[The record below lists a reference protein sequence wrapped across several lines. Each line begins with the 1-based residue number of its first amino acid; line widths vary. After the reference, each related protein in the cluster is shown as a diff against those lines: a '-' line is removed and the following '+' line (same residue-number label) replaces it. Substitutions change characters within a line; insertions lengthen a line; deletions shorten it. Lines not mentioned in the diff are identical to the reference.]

1 MALGHSQHQIGVRRQ
16 IGGEQSGSERAGV
29 AAETFE
35 DLRGGGLHRLTD
47 RGLGT
52 CTFGSQIGDPE
63 LLGVC
68 HCEALSRWGAT
79 DVSGADEENMHGRS
93 IGSRLAPFVHALLA
107 SNISPVNIAL
117 TCTGYQ
123 GCMRCT
129 VFGTGYLGAT
139 HAACMAELGHDVLGV
154 DIDPGKVAKLSSG
167 EVPFYEPGL
176 GEVLRRNIDAGRL
189 HFTTSY
195 SEAAEF
201 ADLHFLGVGTPQKK
215 GEYAADL
222 RHVHSVIDTLA
233 PLLDRPA
240 VIVGKSTVPVGTAA
254 DLGAR
259 ARALAPAGDA
269 VEVAWNPEFLRE
281 GFAVEDTLHPDRM
294 VLGVDR
300 QRPGRAETELREMYA
315 RLLGE
320 DIPFLVTDLATAEL
334 VKVSANAFLAT
345 KISFINAISE
355 VCEATGADVTQ
366 LADALGYDARI
377 GRRFLNAGLGFGGG
391 CLPKDIRAFMAR
403 AGELGANQALHFLR
417 EVDSINMRRR
427 TRMVELAAQVCGGS
441 LLGANVAVLG
451 AAFKPESDDV
461 RDSPAL
467 NVAGMMQLHGAVVSV
482 YDPKALDNSRTLF
495 PTLNYA
501 TSAVEACDNA
511 DAVLLLTEWAEFA
524 ALQPE
529 DLNDVVRARVMVD
542 GRNCLDASDWRTA
555 GWVYRGLGRG

>member
-1 MALGHSQHQIGVRRQ
+1 
-16 IGGEQSGSERAGV
+16 
-29 AAETFE
+29 
-35 DLRGGGLHRLTD
+35 
-47 RGLGT
+47 
-52 CTFGSQIGDPE
+52 
-63 LLGVC
+63 
-68 HCEALSRWGAT
+68 
-79 DVSGADEENMHGRS
+79 
-93 IGSRLAPFVHALLA
+93 
-107 SNISPVNIAL
+107 
-117 TCTGYQ
+117 
-123 GCMRCT
+123 MRCT

-154 DIDPGKVAKLSSG
+154 DIDPGKVAKLSAG

-176 GEVLRRNIDAGRL
+176 AEVLRRNIEAGRL
-189 HFTTSY
+189 QFTTSY
-195 SEAAEF
+195 TEAAAF

-254 DLGAR
+254 ELGAR

-281 GFAVEDTLHPDRM
+281 GFAVQDTLHPDRM

-300 QRPGRAETELREMYA
+300 DRPGSVETQLRQLYA
-315 RLLGE
+315 PLLAE

-482 YDPKALDNSRTLF
+482 YDPKALDNSRRLF

-501 TSAVEACDNA
+501 TSVAEACENA
-511 DAVLLLTEWAEFA
+511 DAVLVLTEWAEFA
-524 ALQPE
+524 
-529 DLNDVVRARVMVD
+529 DLIPDDLAGVVRARVMVD
-542 GRNCLDASDWRTA
+542 GRNCLDAQQWRNA